1 MIIGLFYMSSLNLS
15 VYLPTSTS
23 QWCEQKQKHKQ
34 LQWSLDLASD
44 IWLFKRSLQFPQY
57 ANKYNPSTGT
67 IAHYFQ
73 FRVLIYSFSVSMS
86 AKLKQATHQRYI
98 HETGLKRPEMLHIIW
113 SSMYPWFQPHTWRS
127 YNQKVSVCN
136 ARVTRTWSRDW
147 FLWPRAGR
155 ESIYDLHEKE
165 SAAIWKALWKL
176 NISFLESLPSYC
188 ILSTLLRFEL
198 PNYQVSVFPSFFFF
212 IRAHQRKS
220 NYQKASLPIGTQM
233 RALLLA

>member
-1 MIIGLFYMSSLNLS
+1 MSSLHLS
-15 VYLPTSTS
+15 VYLPTSTY

-44 IWLFKRSLQFPQY
+44 IWQFKRSLQFPQY

-67 IAHYFQ
+67 IAHHFQ

-98 HETGLKRPEMLHIIW
+98 HETGLKRQEMLHIIW

-136 ARVTRTWSRDW
+136 ARVTRTWSRDCMVSLASRGLRVH
-147 FLWPRAGR
+147 LWSAWKGICCNLKGSMKTEHLFSWNSPKLLHTV
-155 ESIYDLHEKE
+155 DLAKVWA
-165 SAAIWKALWKL
+165 SKL
-176 NISFLESLPSYC
+176 SSR
-188 ILSTLLRFEL
+188 RF
-198 PNYQVSVFPSFFFF
+198 S
-212 IRAHQRKS
+212 
-220 NYQKASLPIGTQM
+220 
-233 RALLLA
+233 